1 MEAIQKAIAK
11 TKQAV
16 KKSASVEARP
26 VENKHSSSKNAQVN
40 ELLDSTINKSSSPAG
55 EKFAPVEITYK
66 QTRIIEVNQ
75 RDIFTNKVQ
84 AAASKNVVSDAFK
97 MLRAQMLLQ
106 MREKNLKTLAVTG
119 ATEGVG
125 KSLVAV
131 NLAVSMSLE
140 TNQTIMLV
148 DLDLKRP
155 SIATYFGIE
164 KQIDRGIG
172 DYLLDDVPLHEIFI
186 NPGMERLVLLPG
198 RKSYNNSPEI
208 ISSQK
213 MFDLI
218 HDLKS
223 HYTSRIIIFDLPP
236 ILATPDAF
244 SLMPHFDSSILVIE
258 DGRNTRNEL
267 NASMKMMERT
277 TFLGSVLN
285 KGVVH
290 QSSYY

>member
-16 KKSASVEARP
+16 QKNDSVEARP
-26 VENKHSSSKNAQVN
+26 VENKHSRSKKAQLN
-40 ELLDSTINKSSSPAG
+40 EPLDSTINKGSVPAD
-55 EKFAPVEITYK
+55 EKSAPVEITYK

-75 RDIFTNKVQ
+75 RDIFTNRVQ
-84 AAASKNVVSDAFK
+84 AASSKNVVSDAFK
-97 MLRAQMLLQ
+97 MLRAQMLIQ

-140 TNQTIMLV
+140 SNQTILLV

-172 DYLLDDVPLHEIFI
+172 DYLLDNVPLDEIFI